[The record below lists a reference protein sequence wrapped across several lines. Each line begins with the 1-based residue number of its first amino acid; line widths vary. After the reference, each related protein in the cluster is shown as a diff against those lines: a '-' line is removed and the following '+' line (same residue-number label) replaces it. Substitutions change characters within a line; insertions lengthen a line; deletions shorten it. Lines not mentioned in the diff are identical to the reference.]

1 MTQCF
6 RNVRPMYGSITCC
19 TTYVVG
25 LVRTLATGVSGISR
39 SEKFSAGGNPNNPYT
54 FGKLM
59 SRRSDLAQL
68 RVSNC
73 FSSAFICSFLK
84 GPYQGVDDIGKNGF
98 TALAKNRKNRAQNPM
113 SIKSG
118 LWNCFMEGKKEAS
131 KEKNT
136 ISLFKRPNSKKG
148 PRCRTRNFVGFRS
161 IWGLA

>member
-1 MTQCF
+1 MGKF
-6 RNVRPMYGSITCC
+6 GSSGEHFHFLSVAT
-19 TTYVVG
+19 
-25 LVRTLATGVSGISR
+25 TGVSGISR

-98 TALAKNRKNRAQNPM
+98 TALAKNRKIVLKIQ
-113 SIKSG
+113 
-118 LWNCFMEGKKEAS
+118 CQ
-131 KEKNT
+131 
-136 ISLFKRPNSKKG
+136 
-148 PRCRTRNFVGFRS
+148 
-161 IWGLA
+161 